1 MWRKEILPSTHSTWG
16 KRQEVKPHSA
26 VVARE
31 VAAVGSD
38 GHSRIVEFD
47 CFFFSFLF
55 LGNEWHAALKM
66 HQRVLKR
73 STCICF
79 LFFFFFKW
87 VPKTQLIQEEQFPFS
102 KQNRFSFRKGARDG
116 EVHNAKR
123 WCKAVCLMEK
133 VLLVMRHFP
142 TFMWK
147 ETDEFLRFLCSRAEW
162 MCLLQS
168 VEHSAECKRWFPTTP
183 ALMHSMPEISLPAAA
198 GWGCY

>member
-1 MWRKEILPSTHSTWG
+1 M
-16 KRQEVKPHSA
+16 KPHSA

-79 LFFFFFKW
+79 FFFFFLSEF
-87 VPKTQLIQEEQFPFS
+87 PKP
-102 KQNRFSFRKGARDG
+102 NSFRRNSFHFRSKIGFLLGREQG
-116 EVHNAKR
+116 
-123 WCKAVCLMEK
+123 MEK
-133 VLLVMRHFP
+133 FTMLRGGAKQYAL
-142 TFMWK
+142 WK
-147 ETDEFLRFLCSRAEW
+147 R
-162 MCLLQS
+162 
-168 VEHSAECKRWFPTTP
+168 
-183 ALMHSMPEISLPAAA
+183 
-198 GWGCY
+198 CY